1 MPASASRAPGMLRR
15 TPGVARRRMP
25 AQAAASAQA
34 AKSPWIPAKRCT
46 FVMSCQ
52 LAATQQTAA
61 LPSSKTPSQRVLRA
75 RN

>member
-1 MPASASRAPGMLRR
+1 MLRR
-15 TPGVARRRMP
+15 TPGVPRRRSP
-25 AQAAASAQA
+25 AQAAASTQTAR
-34 AKSPWIPAKRCT
+34 SPCRPAKRCT
-46 FVMSCQ
+46 LVMSCQ